1 TISLPLSADVDKATA
16 SFKKGMLWITIPK
29 KTESKE
35 NVKTIKIEK
44 AK

>member
-1 TISLPLSADVDKATA
+1 
-16 SFKKGMLWITIPK
+16 WITIPK
-29 KTESKE
+29 KTEAKE